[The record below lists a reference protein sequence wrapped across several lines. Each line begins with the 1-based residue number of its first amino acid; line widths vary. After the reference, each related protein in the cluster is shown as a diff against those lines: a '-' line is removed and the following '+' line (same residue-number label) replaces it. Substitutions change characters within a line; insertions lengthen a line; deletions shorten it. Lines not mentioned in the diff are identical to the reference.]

1 MARTKK
7 SAGSRKASGSTS
19 GKSSFDTLHGLF
31 ILKLQSLYD
40 VEQELVK
47 VLPKLAKNSSDEE
60 LQMAFK
66 EHLKETEGHVRR
78 LEKAFK
84 ILGVKPKKEKVEAI
98 RGIAE
103 DGSWVMK
110 NVRDEAARDAALIGA
125 AQYAEHYEIAGYG
138 TACEWADLMGHT
150 EVADLLKQTLEE
162 EEAADE
168 KLSSLAEGGINEEAN
183 DMSEMEER
191 DTAKRGVIGTWM

>member
-1 MARTKK
+1 MARTTNKK
-7 SAGSRKASGSTS
+7 KMGSTKASGSTGS
-19 GKSSFDTLHGLF
+19 RKDSFGNLHELF

-40 VEQELVK
+40 VEQELTK
-47 VLPKLAKNSSDEE
+47 VLPKLVKHSSNQE
-60 LQMAFK
+60 LKTAFR

-84 ILGVKPKKEKVEAI
+84 ILDVTRKKEKVEGI

-110 NVRDEAARDAALIGA
+110 HVKDDAARDAAIIAA

-138 TACEWADLMGHT
+138 TAAEWADLMGHD
-150 EVADLLKQTLEE
+150 EVADLLKETLAE
-162 EEAADE
+162 EEAANE

-183 DMSEMEER
+183 DMEER
-191 DTAKRGVIGTWM
+191 DTEKRGVLGTWM